1 MCSLTSPY
9 SWRWQAF
16 PREPDE
22 ENPVAGI
29 SLMYGRDSARKSPEC
44 QTEECGFP
52 SVVMG
57 NGRFLTKGKDVG
69 RFLS

>member
-1 MCSLTSPY
+1 
-9 SWRWQAF
+9 
-16 PREPDE
+16 
-22 ENPVAGI
+22 
-29 SLMYGRDSARKSPEC
+29 MYGRDSARKSPEC